1 MTYKEIVLKVAEK
14 EGLPS
19 QLVDRAYK
27 AYWRAIREYITSL
40 PFKRELSQEDF
51 VNLRPNINVPSLGKL
66 YVDEAKYNTKKESY
80 RLHINKA
87 GE

>member
-1 MTYKEIVLKVAEK
+1 MTYKEMVLKVAEK

-40 PFKRELSQEDF
+40 PLKRELSQEDF
-51 VNLRPNINVPSLGKL
+51 ANLRPNINIPSLGKL
-66 YVDEAKYNTKKESY
+66 YVDETKYNAKKESY
-80 RLHINKA
+80 RLHFSEV